1 MGPGLHFTVIQTVWH
16 LHLIGRNNANFAAI
30 KQRRIWRK
38 QANAATGLMISP
50 GNFTYGNIALRR
62 QHKDTL

>member
-1 MGPGLHFTVIQTVWH
+1 V
-16 LHLIGRNNANFAAI
+16 
-30 KQRRIWRK
+30 
-38 QANAATGLMISP
+38 TGLMISP